1 MAGAKRLLQLLVIEK
16 PADAVEAAGVK
27 AHGEDRLR
35 SDTGHVTRSFSS
47 SEARGTSRRSERMLS
62 STSVSL
68 VGTDLVI
75 IQRAQIE
82 QAPEL
87 AGTARGPGAKDIVAE
102 IAAFQRD
109 SCRRNAFGKTVC
121 LWG

>member
-1 MAGAKRLLQLLVIEK
+1 MGAKRLLQLRLIEK
-16 PADAVEAAGVK
+16 PADAAVK
-27 AHGEDRLR
+27 AHGEDRLG

-62 STSVSL
+62 STLLSL
-68 VGTDLVI
+68 VATDLVI
-75 IQRAQIE
+75 IRRAQIE

-87 AGTARGPGAKDIVAE
+87 VATGRGPGAKDILAE
-102 IAAFQRD
+102 IAACQRD
-109 SCRRNAFGKTVC
+109 SCSRNLFAKTVC